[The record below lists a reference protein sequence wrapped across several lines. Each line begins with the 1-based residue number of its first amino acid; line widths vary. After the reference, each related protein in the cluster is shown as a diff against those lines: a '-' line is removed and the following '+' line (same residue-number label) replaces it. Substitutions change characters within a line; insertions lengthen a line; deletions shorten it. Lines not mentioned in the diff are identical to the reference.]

1 MKQVKLN
8 RATRRWI
15 AKHKSEVKMSDE
27 VKPVDA
33 QTKFQE
39 YWNECA
45 RLGDLVL
52 TVRLL
57 QDRLKEARS
66 LVEDQR
72 AKVTKLN
79 FEVTEARKAEA
90 ANKAKEVPVEASK
103 AE

>member
-1 MKQVKLN
+1 
-8 RATRRWI
+8 
-15 AKHKSEVKMSDE
+15 MSDE

-45 RLGDLVL
+45 KLGDLVL

-72 AKVTKLN
+72 AEVTRLN
-79 FEVTEARKAEA
+79 FEVTEARKEEA
-90 ANKAKEVPVEASK
+90 SNKAKEVPVEATK